1 MLDLHKFQV
10 EDQKVKDM
18 TATDESAEED
28 LRATKRTATIGS
40 SGDVEGSTLQTVVSR
55 KEAEGECST
64 VDFKSVKMVEA
75 NAGNSTIIVIII
87 ESSKL
92 IKLFVSDE
100 PVSINLLYTAFGFFN
115 NWSEVIIHR
124 RQFYW

>member
-1 MLDLHKFQV
+1 MDMENCFLSHLMLFQVKKMLDLHKIQV

-28 LRATKRTATIGS
+28 LRETKRTATIGS

-55 KEAEGECST
+55 KVAEGECST
-64 VDFKSVKMVEA
+64 VDLKSVKMVEA

-87 ESSKL
+87 ESSRHKTVC
-92 IKLFVSDE
+92 I
-100 PVSINLLYTAFGFFN
+100 
-115 NWSEVIIHR
+115 R
-124 RQFYW
+124 